1 MKIYS
6 MTATFGKLENQTLTL
21 QPGLN
26 VIHAPNEWGKSTWC
40 SFLAVML
47 YGLDT
52 RAKTTK
58 TALADKERYAPWS
71 GAAMAGR
78 MDLNWKGRDITIER
92 WTKGRTPMGEFKAYE
107 TETGLPV
114 PELKAATC
122 GELLLGVERSVFMRA
137 GFLRLSDL
145 PVTQDETLRRRL
157 NALVTTGDES
167 SDGDLLRQKLKDLKN
182 KCRYNRSGL
191 LPQAEAQRAELE
203 NKISELLSLQNHS
216 EKITVRQQE
225 LEAHI
230 AALENHKQALEYA
243 AAEENIHR
251 VAAAKDAAILAARR
265 AEELE
270 EAGKNLPAPEE
281 IRQKISRLQLLQEQQ
296 LAAQMDAQMLP
307 QPPQLPNAPTCFYGL
322 NAEQA
327 AQQVNTDVAEFHR
340 HTAAPKRMFPWWI
353 IGLIAVVVGVA
364 LALAQLPVPGLPFIL
379 GGAVLFVIYQRV
391 SSAAKKSEAERNAK
405 AEAIRSR
412 YSGGSP
418 EDWLAMARVY
428 GEQQRAYEAA
438 LEVYGKQRQ
447 EVEQRLVQC
456 GAAISRETNGASLS
470 ASIDSCR
477 ALLRQWDELADAQR
491 ERQRTQ
497 NYAENLQAVAKPVT
511 KPAVED
517 RLTFT
522 EAETA
527 RLLSDARFEQKQL
540 QLRFGQYQ
548 GKMDALGSP
557 QALQLELERVESR
570 ITRLTDTYNALDRA
584 LNALEDATSELQR
597 RFAPR
602 IAKEAQRIFAH
613 LTGGRYERLT
623 LSQDLSVNAGAKEEP
638 VLRGAMWRSEGTVDQ
653 LYLALRLAVAK
664 ELTPDAPM
672 VLDDA
677 LVRFDDTRHA
687 AAMELLRQE
696 AEDKQIILFTC
707 QERELKA

>member
-6 MTATFGKLENQTLTL
+6 MTATFGKLENQTLIL

-40 SFLAVML
+40 AFLAVML
-47 YGLDT
+47 FGLDT

-107 TETGLPV
+107 TDTGLPV
-114 PELKAATC
+114 PELTAATC
-122 GELLLGVERSVFMRA
+122 GEMLLGVERSVFMRA
-137 GFLRLSDL
+137 GFLRLTDL

-191 LPQAEAQRAELE
+191 LPQAEAQRTELE
-203 NKISELLSLQNHS
+203 NKISELHSLQNQS
-216 EKITVRQQE
+216 EKILLRQQE

-230 AALENHKQALEYA
+230 VALENHKAALEYA

-251 VAAAKDAAILAARR
+251 IATARDAAILAARR
-265 AEELE
+265 AEDLG
-270 EAGKNLPAPEE
+270 EASKKLPAAEE
-281 IRQKISRLQLLQEQQ
+281 LQQKITRLQLLQEQQ

-307 QPPQLPNAPTCFYGL
+307 QPPQQPNAPTCFYGL
-322 NAEQA
+322 SAEMA
-327 AQQVNTDVAEFHR
+327 MQQVNTDVAEYHR
-340 HTAAPKRMFPWWI
+340 HTAEPKKLFPWWI
-353 IGLIAVVVGVA
+353 IGLVAVAVGIV
-364 LALAQLPVPGLPFIL
+364 LSLVKLPVLGMPFIL

-405 AEAIRSR
+405 AEDIRSR

-418 EDWLAMARVY
+418 EDWLAMVRIY
-428 GEQQRAYEAA
+428 GEQQRSYDKA
-438 LEVYGKQRQ
+438 LEAHNKLRQ
-447 EVEQRLVQC
+447 DAEQRLAQIS
-456 GAAISRETNGASLS
+456 ASISRETNGASL
-470 ASIDSCR
+470 AATIDGCR
-477 ALLRQWDELADAQR
+477 AQLRQWDDLADAQR
-491 ERQRTQ
+491 ERQRAQ
-497 NYAENLQAVAKPVT
+497 NFAENLQAVAKPVA
-511 KPAVED
+511 KPAMED
-517 RLTFT
+517 HLTFT
-522 EAETA
+522 QFETE
-527 RLLSDARFEQKQL
+527 RLLSDARFELKQL
-540 QLRFGQYQ
+540 QVRFGQCQ
-548 GKMDALGSP
+548 GRMDALGSP
-557 QALQLELERVESR
+557 QALQLELDRAEGR
-570 ITRLTDTYNALDRA
+570 IARLTDTYNALDRA
-584 LNALEDATSELQR
+584 LNALEDAAGELQR

-602 IAKEAQRIFAH
+602 IAKETQRIFAH

-623 LSQDLSVNAGAKEEP
+623 LSQDLSVNAGTKEEP
-638 VLRGAMWRSEGTVDQ
+638 VLRSAMWRSEGTVDQ

-664 ELTPDAPM
+664 ELTSDAPM

-677 LVRFDDTRHA
+677 LVRFDDARHA

>member
-1 MKIYS
+1 M
-6 MTATFGKLENQTLTL
+6 
-21 QPGLN
+21 
-26 VIHAPNEWGKSTWC
+26 
-40 SFLAVML
+40 
-47 YGLDT
+47 
-52 RAKTTK
+52 
-58 TALADKERYAPWS
+58 
-71 GAAMAGR
+71 
-78 MDLNWKGRDITIER
+78 
-92 WTKGRTPMGEFKAYE
+92 
-107 TETGLPV
+107 
-114 PELKAATC
+114 
-122 GELLLGVERSVFMRA
+122 
-137 GFLRLSDL
+137 
-145 PVTQDETLRRRL
+145 
-157 NALVTTGDES
+157 
-167 SDGDLLRQKLKDLKN
+167 
-182 KCRYNRSGL
+182 
-191 LPQAEAQRAELE
+191 
-203 NKISELLSLQNHS
+203 
-216 EKITVRQQE
+216 
-225 LEAHI
+225 
-230 AALENHKQALEYA
+230 
-243 AAEENIHR
+243 
-251 VAAAKDAAILAARR
+251 
-265 AEELE
+265 E

-307 QPPQLPNAPTCFYGL
+307 QPPQLPNAPTYFYGL

-438 LEVYGKQRQ
+438 LEVYSKQRQ
-447 EVEQRLVQC
+447 EAEQRIVQC

-638 VLRGAMWRSEGTVDQ
+638 VLRSAMWRSEGTVDQ